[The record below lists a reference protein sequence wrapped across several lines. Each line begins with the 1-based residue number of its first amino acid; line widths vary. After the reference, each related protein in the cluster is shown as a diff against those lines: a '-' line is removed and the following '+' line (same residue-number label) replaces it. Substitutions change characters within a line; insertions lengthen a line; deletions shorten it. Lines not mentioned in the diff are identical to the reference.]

1 MARDQKQSSVTLLTE
16 CSEFKGFVEKLDR
29 LETAV
34 RTHRVIDS
42 DLADWRGDIENQPGH
57 ASIGKVRTAIQRKA
71 GSVRDSAKTARTIL
85 AELRDGDCHRGPFA
99 ARRKRYQLQRPPGA
113 TSNFSCRKPS
123 SRCSAQATWSAR
135 ILELDELARDLDA
148 LHKALTP
155 FGDKNN
161 WEDDAYIFERVTPQ
175 ADKIQ
180 TLAVKVATVTLS
192 SVATDGIVRTVGK
205 DLASASVV
213 IRGYRTF
220 APEIGAGLVVS
231 SIRRPTYGTTT
242 NAEGATVVAR
252 KDDEDIS
259 LSGALMLN
267 GVCRCGMQSFAYP
280 MFQVG
285 ALIDT
290 KTPGI
295 LFGAGLRFL
304 RPSHLG
310 LATGAALT
318 WIKDLDT
325 LSVGSPVGGTT
336 DIENDLQFKPTVK
349 LYFTLQ
355 YTF

>member
-1 MARDQKQSSVTLLTE
+1 
-16 CSEFKGFVEKLDR
+16 
-29 LETAV
+29 
-34 RTHRVIDS
+34 
-42 DLADWRGDIENQPGH
+42 
-57 ASIGKVRTAIQRKA
+57 
-71 GSVRDSAKTARTIL
+71 
-85 AELRDGDCHRGPFA
+85 
-99 ARRKRYQLQRPPGA
+99 
-113 TSNFSCRKPS
+113 
-123 SRCSAQATWSAR
+123 
-135 ILELDELARDLDA
+135 
-148 LHKALTP
+148 
-155 FGDKNN
+155 
-161 WEDDAYIFERVTPQ
+161 
-175 ADKIQ
+175 
-180 TLAVKVATVTLS
+180 
-192 SVATDGIVRTVGK
+192 
-205 DLASASVV
+205 
-213 IRGYRTF
+213 
-220 APEIGAGLVVS
+220 
-231 SIRRPTYGTTT
+231 
-242 NAEGATVVAR
+242 
-252 KDDEDIS
+252 
-259 LSGALMLN
+259 MLN